1 MQSVT
6 ERFLE
11 YVKIY
16 TTSDPENTKTPSTQ
30 RQFDLAHLL
39 CEQLQAMGIENANVD
54 AHGYVM
60 AKILS
65 NSKKDLPAVGFIAHM
80 DTSPDCSGE
89 NVRPQI
95 IENYDGST
103 IKLNDE
109 YQLSPQDFPDLLK
122 YVGQTLITT
131 DGTTLLGADDKA
143 GIAEIMAAA
152 EFLMSHPEIE
162 HGDVCIGFTPDEEIG
177 RGVVKF
183 DVERFGAEFAYTMDG
198 GKIGELQYE
207 NFNAGSLKVKVHGRL
222 VHPGDAKDAM
232 INASEIAMEF
242 HSMLPTLERPEYTE
256 GYQGFYHLHTMS
268 GEVEYAELNYIIRDH
283 SRELFEDKKQ
293 RAEQI
298 AEFLNKQHPG
308 AKVIVELSDSY
319 YNMKEQVEPVFHI
332 VELAEQA
339 MKSVGVTPLIEP
351 IRGGTDGSN
360 LSYMGLPC
368 PNIFAGGHN
377 FHGRF
382 EFVPV
387 ASMEKAVEVIVA
399 IVQLVGQK

>member
-16 TTSDPENTKTPSTQ
+16 TTSDPENTETPSTQ
-30 RQFDLAHLL
+30 RQFDLANVL
-39 CEQLQAMGIENANVD
+39 CEQLRAMGIDNATVD

-60 AKILS
+60 AKIPS
-65 NSKKDLPAVGFIAHM
+65 NSAKQLPAVGFIAHM

-89 NVRPQI
+89 GVNPQI
-95 IENYDGST
+95 VENYDGTT
-103 IKLNDE
+103 IKLNE
-109 YQLSPQDFPDLLK
+109 QYELSPQDFPDLLK

-143 GIAEIMAAA
+143 GVAEIMTAA
-152 EFLMSHPEIE
+152 EYLMNHPEIE

-232 INASEIAMEF
+232 INASEIAIAF

-256 GYQGFYHLHTMS
+256 GYEGFYHLHTMS

-308 AKVIVELSDSY
+308 AKVIVEMSDSY

-339 MKSVGVTPLIEP
+339 MQSVGVTPLIEP

-387 ASMEKAVEVIVA
+387 ESMEKAVEVIVA